1 MMGSLLLMPEP
12 GGLGDNADDEN
23 KNILMRMNEDTKIFI
38 FHEKENRN

>member
-23 KNILMRMNEDTKIFI
+23 KNILMKKKIEI
-38 FHEKENRN
+38 EMGDRRWSAV